1 MYYTNMGNIEQLSK
15 KKDVVDRI
23 ARIEGQLRG
32 IRSMIEE
39 ERACVDVITQISA
52 IRQSISSLGV
62 ELLKDDDRCKHLG
75 EAYIK
80 ALFKFN

>member
-1 MYYTNMGNIEQLSK
+1 MYPVSMRGQKQAIQK
-15 KKDVVDRI
+15 KEIVDRI

-52 IRQSISSLGV
+52 IRQSISSLGI
-62 ELLKDDDRCKHLG
+62 ELMKEDGRCQHLD